1 MATMCD
7 MFSGT
12 APGSCCPVCFW
23 FWELPPILG
32 GALRGT
38 AVRLALIV
46 MAAAGLASILLV
58 IARKALGRVWP

>member
-1 MATMCD
+1 MSRLFLVLGIA
-7 MFSGT
+7 
-12 APGSCCPVCFW
+12 
-23 FWELPPILG
+23 PILG
-32 GALRGT
+32 DALRGT